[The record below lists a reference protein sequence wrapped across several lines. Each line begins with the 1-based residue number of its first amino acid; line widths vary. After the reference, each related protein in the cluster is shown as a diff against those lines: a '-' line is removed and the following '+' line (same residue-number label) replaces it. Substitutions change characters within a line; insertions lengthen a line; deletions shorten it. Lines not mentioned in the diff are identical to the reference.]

1 MHSLQQRPCFVHAA
15 SCHTLL
21 TQTTVSKRCVH
32 TVWQW
37 DFAGMDQGSFENNV
51 QDWMNDGFASG
62 WPSAS
67 DTNGMTFNITACAL

>member
-1 MHSLQQRPCFVHAA
+1 
-15 SCHTLL
+15 
-21 TQTTVSKRCVH
+21 
-32 TVWQW
+32 
-37 DFAGMDQGSFENNV
+37 MDQGSFENNV

>member
-1 MHSLQQRPCFVHAA
+1 M
-15 SCHTLL
+15 LL
-21 TQTTVSKRCVH
+21 LFMQTTVCKRYVH

-37 DFAGMDQGSFENNV
+37 DFAGTDQSSFENNV

-67 DTNGMTFNITACAL
+67 DTNGMTYSNTIYALSQTAYGHVACSA